1 MLRID
6 GHVDDLGAG
15 GERVAE
21 EHAADH
27 GSHEH
32 GRVRP
37 QHDAGRVEDGHERQ
51 QGGKRGARSRGED
64 GAADEH
70 QNDERPALQPAVQAY
85 PEQAPAYVAGNEHLA
100 EHGDDDEDEDEVSI
114 AELGEAAH
122 ARGPVLQ
129 LVPAEEE
136 AGKQADDRGE
146 DERLH
151 AVVAYADGDDRCN
164 DHVEKD
170 RKSRETL
177 RAVELQSEPLVFAV
191 NPLMSQGKHRLS
203 IRLLTSGPR
212 SCAFY

>member
-1 MLRID
+1 MSWNIWDKNKKLND
-6 GHVDDLGAG
+6 TEKFLWDEMMCTDK
-15 GERVAE
+15 E
-21 EHAADH
+21 EHEAIF
-27 GSHEH
+27 G
-32 GRVRP
+32 
-37 QHDAGRVEDGHERQ
+37 DAGDFDDDEDDDFD
-51 QGGKRGARSRGED
+51 S
-64 GAADEH
+64 
-70 QNDERPALQPAVQAY
+70 
-85 PEQAPAYVAGNEHLA
+85 
-100 EHGDDDEDEDEVSI
+100 DDEDEDEVRI

-151 AVVAYADGDDRCN
+151 AVVAYADGDDPCN

-170 RKSRETL
+170 RKSRESL

-203 IRLLTSGPR
+203 IQLLTSGPR

>member
-1 MLRID
+1 MSVLDKFLDAIRLN
-6 GHVDDLGAG
+6 DDFDDDDEFFDDEDLEALD
-15 GERVAE
+15 E
-21 EHAADH
+21 EKPKHRFFKKLD
-27 GSHEH
+27 
-32 GRVRP
+32 
-37 QHDAGRVEDGHERQ
+37 D
-51 QGGKRGARSRGED
+51 
-64 GAADEH
+64 
-70 QNDERPALQPAVQAY
+70 
-85 PEQAPAYVAGNEHLA
+85 
-100 EHGDDDEDEDEVSI
+100 DDDEDEDEVSI